1 MKLFNIYN
9 LLKIHQNIKSER
21 VKLLGIY
28 IFNLLGQ
35 RHLSVRIDPVLA
47 CNLRCKMCYFSDE
60 DERKEL
66 KGRLS
71 KDELSSIAKIFYPKA
86 LQVVVGCGAE
96 PTVYKN
102 FIDLIDEAK
111 SYKVP
116 NVSMVTN
123 GMLLTVDDIE
133 KMSELKLDE
142 LILSMH
148 GVTKPIY
155 EEFMVNA
162 DYSKFIENLEILRQV
177 RSKSNYPKVRI
188 NYTVNDKNLD
198 DLSLFFEKFGEFPI
212 DTVQLRPVRSIG
224 GEYSNSIRDNQ
235 VEDYN
240 EIIRMFAEESKKRG
254 ISLLANTIDLK
265 YEKANDSS
273 SVIEAIYTYIG
284 PNTAKQLGASW
295 EELSFRKYIKKIGW
309 RSKVIRRILGIK
321 SSNKSTDD
329 FLKYEILD

>member
-9 LLKIHQNIKSER
+9 LLRIHQKIKSER

-35 RHLSVRIDPVLA
+35 RHLSVRIDPILA

-60 DERKEL
+60 DERKKL

-71 KDELSSIAKIFYPKA
+71 KDELSSIANIFYPKA

-96 PTVYKN
+96 PTVYKD
-102 FIDLIDEAK
+102 FIDLIEDAK
-111 SYKVP
+111 EYNVP

-123 GMLLTVDDIE
+123 GMLLTESDIV
-133 KMSELKLDE
+133 KISELKLDE

-148 GVTKPIY
+148 GVTKSVY

-162 DYSKFIENLEILRQV
+162 DYSKFVDNFNILKQV
-177 RSKSNYPKVRI
+177 RSKSKYPKVRI
-188 NYTVNDKNLD
+188 NYTVNDENLE
-198 DLSLFFEKFGEFPI
+198 DLSLFFEEFGDFPI
-212 DTVQLRPVRSIG
+212 DTIQLRPVRSIG

-235 VEDYN
+235 VGDYN
-240 EIIRMFAEESKKRG
+240 EMIRMFAEESKKRG

-265 YEKANDSS
+265 YEKTNESS

-284 PNTAKQLGASW
+284 PNTAKQIGSNW

-309 RSKVIRRILGIK
+309 RSKVLRRILGIK

>member
-1 MKLFNIYN
+1 
-9 LLKIHQNIKSER
+9 
-21 VKLLGIY
+21 
-28 IFNLLGQ
+28 
-35 RHLSVRIDPVLA
+35 
-47 CNLRCKMCYFSDE
+47 MCYFSDE
-60 DERKEL
+60 DERKKL

-71 KDELSSIAKIFYPKA
+71 KDELSSIANIFYPKA

-96 PTVYKN
+96 PTVYKD
-102 FIDLIDEAK
+102 FIDLIEDAK
-111 SYKVP
+111 EYNVP

-123 GMLLTVDDIE
+123 GMLLTESDIV
-133 KMSELKLDE
+133 KISELKLDE

-148 GVTKPIY
+148 GVTKSVY

-162 DYSKFIENLEILRQV
+162 DYSKFVDNFNILKQV
-177 RSKSNYPKVRI
+177 RSKSKYPKVRI
-188 NYTVNDKNLD
+188 NYTVNDENLE
-198 DLSLFFEKFGEFPI
+198 DLSLFFEEFGDFPI
-212 DTVQLRPVRSIG
+212 DTIQLRPVRSIG

-235 VEDYN
+235 VGDYN
-240 EIIRMFAEESKKRG
+240 EMIRMFAEESKKRG

-265 YEKANDSS
+265 YEKTNESS

-284 PNTAKQLGASW
+284 PNTAKQIGSNW

-309 RSKVIRRILGIK
+309 RSKVLRRILGIK